1 MPVLDLGTWGLD
13 GKECYNAVNWALMAG
28 YRHIDTAQGYKN
40 EPEVGRV
47 IKDSGVP
54 RHEIVLTTKLTQ
66 PDSFGA
72 KATPLQL
79 DKQLRVL
86 QVEYLD
92 LYMLHGPHE
101 EDPALE
107 MEAWKALEDAQR
119 AGKVRSIGVSNFE
132 AWQLE
137 HLLGYASIKPATV
150 QNKFD
155 VFAPVA
161 LRCFSGTMQLLAL
174 GVFIL

>member
-1 MPVLDLGTWGLD
+1 MRKP
-13 GKECYNAVNWALMAG
+13 
-28 YRHIDTAQGYKN
+28 
-40 EPEVGRV
+40 
-47 IKDSGVP
+47 
-54 RHEIVLTTKLTQ
+54 
-66 PDSFGA
+66 
-72 KATPLQL
+72 PLQL

-101 EDPALE
+101 EDPELE

-155 VFAPVA
+155 VFAPLA
-161 LRCFSGTMQLLAL
+161 LRCFSARCSCWHWGCSYCNHTKMCLLQCCRW
-174 GVFIL
+174 ILSFLRVYLHTLAQGSMSEPVDYPSVIVVTGQETQ